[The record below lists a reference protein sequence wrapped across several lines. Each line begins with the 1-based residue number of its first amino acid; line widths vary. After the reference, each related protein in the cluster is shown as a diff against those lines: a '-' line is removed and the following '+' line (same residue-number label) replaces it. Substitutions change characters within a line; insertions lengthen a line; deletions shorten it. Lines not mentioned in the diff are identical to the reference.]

1 MNDKDI
7 VELADKAKTV
17 VPKLK
22 KVGRSSE
29 DSSELLEKRD
39 ENSSIDWDRYTN
51 FSNNQRAHDP
61 VKYVREMR
69 DDDRVF

>member
-7 VELADKAKTV
+7 VKLADKIKTV
-17 VPKLK
+17 VPELK
-22 KVGRSSE
+22 EIGRSSE
-29 DSSELLEKRD
+29 DTPELIEKRD
-39 ENSSIDWDRYTN
+39 ENSSIDWDKYTN